1 MQKKCLYIANFHV
14 PNVSGPPTPFP
25 KKIIELQ
32 AFQPP
37 PKGSEGI
44 NNNDLYVYFSEVDK
58 IFQIHFFST
67 SSCSASLTEYFLRLE
82 YVSNCYNFRDTAVW
96 SSDIR
101 PVMLLIYISLY
112 TMISIIQAKSTK
124 TGIIDPLSL
133 KKKLVYFFHSHA
145 ALKNCHSIEIFENL
159 SLNFTFLALL

>member
-1 MQKKCLYIANFHV
+1 MQKECLYIANFHV

-32 AFQPP
+32 SFQPP
-37 PKGSEGI
+37 LKGSEGI

-67 SSCSASLTEYFLRLE
+67 SSCSASLTEYFWRLE

-133 KKKLVYFFHSHA
+133 KK
-145 ALKNCHSIEIFENL
+145 NL
-159 SLNFTFLALL
+159 FTSFILMQHWKIAIPSKYLRIYR